1 MEQSPSWG
9 ANHFLASRE
18 IPCNLWNLKF
28 HYHIHMSL
36 PPVPVPSQSDPVHGP
51 TSHFL
56 IFHWLI
62 AVITHYCK
70 QLNEWRGE
78 GAKQREQAALT
89 YRIESAVETC
99 LYGTRTCNA
108 SWVPHGWKWQ
118 CQLGLSGLENNIQA
132 GLLLHAFTFTRL
144 ESFHHFPNLHIIF
157 SLTWYGIDNTW

>member
-1 MEQSPSWG
+1 MEQSPWG
-9 ANHFLASRE
+9 ANHFLASRVL
-18 IPCNLWNLKF
+18 PRNLWNLKF
-28 HYHIHMSL
+28 HDHIHMSQ
-36 PPVPVPSQSDPVHGP
+36 SQSDPDHGT

-62 AVITHYCK
+62 AVITRYCK
-70 QLNEWRGE
+70 QLSEWIGE

-99 LYGTRTCNA
+99 LYGTQTCTA

-132 GLLLHAFTFTRL
+132 GLVLHAFTFTRL
-144 ESFHHFPNLHIIF
+144 ENFHHFPNLHTIF